1 MFTKNKMHMMKAR
14 EKCHL
19 FMVFLIVEK
28 YMKQR
33 VVVTKTHGSKGMY
46 RRRGDHD
53 ARRGRDRVV
62 NL

>member
-1 MFTKNKMHMMKAR
+1 MFTKNKMHMMKVR

-19 FMVFLIVEK
+19 FMVLIVEK

>member
-19 FMVFLIVEK
+19 FMVLIVEK

-46 RRRGDHD
+46 RKRKRYRLKVTIATVAG
-53 ARRGRDRVV
+53 V
-62 NL
+62 